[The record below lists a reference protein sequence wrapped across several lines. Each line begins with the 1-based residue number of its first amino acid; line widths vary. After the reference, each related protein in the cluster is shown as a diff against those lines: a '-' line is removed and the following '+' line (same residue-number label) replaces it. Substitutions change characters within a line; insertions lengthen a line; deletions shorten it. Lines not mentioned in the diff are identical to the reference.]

1 MKRFLVLVATFL
13 CTSVFAAD
21 ESVLIEQNTINCR
34 INKVGTKILNA
45 NQIEK
50 RIVFAYDKAA
60 KDSVLKG
67 TKSLTKRQVV
77 IYEDAYKDIETDDEL
92 AAYIAREIPAAL
104 RSYDGVASGWL
115 SSAKIKAA
123 PKKYE
128 LVFDKFAVDYMV
140 KAGYNPLA
148 LIVFINKTC
157 PQKRQD
163 VISSNN
169 LTSKRLAIIYEYIY
183 MKHPS
188 FLVNNTY
195 LENDYYQ
202 NFLLTSQ
209 KNRKL
214 LEEKVRNKDWKAKV
228 EYE

>member
-1 MKRFLVLVATFL
+1 MKRFLIIFTALL
-13 CTSVFAAD
+13 STSVFAAD
-21 ESVLIEQNTINCR
+21 ESTLIEQNSINSR

-45 NQIEK
+45 NKIEK
-50 RIVFAYDKAA
+50 RVVFAYDKAA
-60 KDSVLKG
+60 KVSVLKG
-67 TKSLTKRQVV
+67 TKSLTKHQVV
-77 IYEDAYKDIETDDEL
+77 VYEDAYKDIETDDEL
-92 AAYIAREIPAAL
+92 AAYIAHEIPAAL

-115 SSAKIKAA
+115 SAAKIKAA

-128 LVFDKFAVDYMV
+128 LVFDKFAIDYMV
-140 KAGYNPLA
+140 KAGYNPLG

-169 LTSKRLAIIYEYIY
+169 LTSKRLAHIYEYIY